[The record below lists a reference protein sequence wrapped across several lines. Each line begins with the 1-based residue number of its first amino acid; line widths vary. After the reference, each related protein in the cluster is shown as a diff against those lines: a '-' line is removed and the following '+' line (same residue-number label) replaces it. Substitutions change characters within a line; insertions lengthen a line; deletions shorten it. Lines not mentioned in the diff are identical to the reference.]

1 MKRVTFNGDNFNEV
15 VNFCTNSK
23 VKNLK
28 SFEFK
33 VRDNGSKFILL
44 KTNSNEYEIDLLDL
58 ILMKR
63 NKLSYIKCLRS
74 FQDVQKR
81 IETNDW
87 EGFVIEP
94 ERPIL

>member
-1 MKRVTFNGDNFNEV
+1 
-15 VNFCTNSK
+15 
-23 VKNLK
+23 
-28 SFEFK
+28 
-33 VRDNGSKFILL
+33 
-44 KTNSNEYEIDLLDL
+44 
-58 ILMKR
+58 MKR